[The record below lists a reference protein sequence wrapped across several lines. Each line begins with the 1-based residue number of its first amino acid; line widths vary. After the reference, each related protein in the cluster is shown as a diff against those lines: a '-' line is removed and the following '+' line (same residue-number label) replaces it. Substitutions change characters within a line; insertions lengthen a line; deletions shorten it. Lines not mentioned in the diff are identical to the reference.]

1 MSPKKQQRPLT
12 SLLFESFFYG
22 VRGRC
27 NVLAVAHLTRAFHF
41 ISGKQTILNYVH
53 YRISYIACPADGSR
67 VKLSRDS
74 LSQPTHSLSPADYFL
89 FIWDLLTGC
98 EANDGVNKNTDR
110 VPGLGESRWC
120 VLKNKKKEYS
130 RRSRS
135 TFASEG
141 KGTVHIQVHEILEL
155 QLISSSCPIYSLL
168 TYV

>member
-1 MSPKKQQRPLT
+1 MIVHLLLCLLRSSNDPW
-12 SLLFESFFYG
+12 LLFCLNPSSMGCGYAAMCWLLLISLVLFILFLANKLFWTMYTTVFPTSH
-22 VRGRC
+22 VR
-27 NVLAVAHLTRAFHF
+27 
-41 ISGKQTILNYVH
+41 QTAPGSNYLGIH
-53 YRISYIACPADGSR
+53 CHN
-67 VKLSRDS
+67 L
-74 LSQPTHSLSPADYFL
+74 PADYFL

-141 KGTVHIQVHEILEL
+141 KGSTYTGSRDFRAPAYIILL
-155 QLISSSCPIYSLL
+155 SNL
-168 TYV
+168 